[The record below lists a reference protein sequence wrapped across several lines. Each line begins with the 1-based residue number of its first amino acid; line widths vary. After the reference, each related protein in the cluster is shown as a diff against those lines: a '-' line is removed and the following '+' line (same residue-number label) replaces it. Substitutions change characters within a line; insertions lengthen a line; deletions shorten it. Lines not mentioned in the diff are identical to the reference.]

1 MDCLLTL
8 CPLLIPCSLGNSCC
22 TFGFLIF
29 IIIERN
35 FLYNSLYILTEIL
48 KASLHHQSLGLRE
61 FLSLSLSLFHFLIID
76 SGPPGS
82 GPLKDTKWCPNR
94 DSGIHGISDRGTQGL
109 LRSVSTKTR
118 VKWLESPVFSLLY
131 FTICLKLRDFWF
143 HANE

>member
-48 KASLHHQSLGLRE
+48 KHLCTIRAWVSVPF
-61 FLSLSLSLFHFLIID
+61 FLSLSYSPPLSYHRLRTARFRSIKGPKVASEQGLWYTWHFRQRD
-76 SGPPGS
+76 SGPIEVGTYSGRLVLRHGS
-82 GPLKDTKWCPNR
+82 NGWKAP
-94 DSGIHGISDRGTQGL
+94 S
-109 LRSVSTKTR
+109 
-118 VKWLESPVFSLLY
+118 FLY
-131 FTICLKLRDFWF
+131 FILPFV
-143 HANE
+143 